1 VGLEDEKPPNPLWL
15 KLSEVLNYNPA
26 KFNRFKEM
34 IDQAK
39 IDMEFEFEQQRKKA
53 LEDFLMRK
61 RTKNIDF
68 QALIKQVS
76 SH

>member
-1 VGLEDEKPPNPLWL
+1 MGLEDEKPPNPLWL